1 LSEYLHNMSSKTSES
16 SKPRITFTLGEFD
29 ERVIEK
35 MAKKR
40 DVSKSEIVRNLI
52 HNWIEDN
59 HDILKNN
66 YEIDFKE
73 ITEEL
78 QQDSSKEIMNK
89 ITDDNKLNIIQVI
102 DEILPS
108 DARNILGNGYL
119 TITGRMHASIST
131 LQMKKP
137 AIPLSYSLKYD
148 GLIGE
153 MMDLKELVIKSNI
166 SDIWV
171 NKEIVDTILERVEY
185 IVEHYEELVS
195 KINNSL
201 SKNTA
206 LVNNAVNEIMGK
218 IEGEVYGHS

>member
-1 LSEYLHNMSSKTSES
+1 MSEYLHNMSSKTTES

-35 MAKKR
+35 MSKKR

-89 ITDDNKLNIIQVI
+89 IPQLFKRIKNKIEIIQLAELLEINPKTLTNLILLQGDDLEKEGLNLQI
-102 DEILPS
+102 D
-108 DARNILGNGYL
+108 
-119 TITGRMHASIST
+119 
-131 LQMKKP
+131 
-137 AIPLSYSLKYD
+137 
-148 GLIGE
+148 GE
-153 MMDLKELVIKSNI
+153 FIIKE
-166 SDIWV
+166 
-171 NKEIVDTILERVEY
+171 
-185 IVEHYEELVS
+185 
-195 KINNSL
+195 
-201 SKNTA
+201 
-206 LVNNAVNEIMGK
+206 
-218 IEGEVYGHS
+218 

>member
-1 LSEYLHNMSSKTSES
+1 MSEYLHNMSSKTTES

-89 ITDDNKLNIIQVI
+89 IPQLFKRIKNKIEIIQLAELLEINPKTLTNLILLQGDDLEKEGLNLQI
-102 DEILPS
+102 D
-108 DARNILGNGYL
+108 
-119 TITGRMHASIST
+119 
-131 LQMKKP
+131 
-137 AIPLSYSLKYD
+137 
-148 GLIGE
+148 GE
-153 MMDLKELVIKSNI
+153 FIIKE
-166 SDIWV
+166 
-171 NKEIVDTILERVEY
+171 
-185 IVEHYEELVS
+185 
-195 KINNSL
+195 
-201 SKNTA
+201 
-206 LVNNAVNEIMGK
+206 
-218 IEGEVYGHS
+218 